1 MLAAFQS
8 LMKKYFRFRRIT
20 LAITRRMSGSKES
33 PADKRS
39 LTKVRSIE
47 IIGKFAL
54 LAVCFSLLVSQ
65 TLSQSDDSTM
75 QTMRP
80 VIRGRYGAATS
91 MKAEATEAARRILD
105 AGGNAFDAAVAGQAA
120 LAVTDFSLNGLGS
133 DAVLLVYNSRDK
145 KVYSINAE
153 PRAPRLATIDWYEKN
168 NGGKIPESDGLLSG
182 GLPGV
187 VDAWYILLDRWG
199 TMSFEQV
206 LKPAIDLAENG
217 FPLSELGASYIAES
231 KKILKYPTT
240 TKVYLPNGHPP
251 KAGEILKNPDLAQTL
266 KKLVEAEKDSR
277 SKGRH
282 AALQAARDRF
292 YKGDIAHD
300 FATFSEANGGLFRYE
315 DFAEYTA
322 EVETPISINYRG
334 YQVYKNPSASQ
345 GPTELIAL
353 NLLEGYDL
361 KAIGH
366 NSPEFLHTSVEAI
379 KLAMADREKYLGDMD
394 FIKIPYDGL
403 LSKDYAAQRR
413 KLIDPAK
420 ASLELRPG
428 KPTSTTADLDH
439 PVHEVLDGNASHNG
453 DTSYIAVIDKDH
465 NMVSFE
471 PSLHESFGTG
481 VVMGDTGILFNCR
494 GDYYSLKRGEAN
506 ALEPG
511 KRPRS
516 TLQSTLVMKD
526 GQPYAILGSPGGDD
540 QTMRT
545 MQTLINMIDFDMNI
559 QQAIEAPRWSSRA
572 FPASPFPHTM
582 YPGDMAVEA
591 RIPEGVRQALIA
603 RGHKLRVRPAWSL
616 GSNAGIVVDST
627 TGVLSAGADPRVE
640 AYAWAW

>member
-1 MLAAFQS
+1 MSMSKGLS
-8 LMKKYFRFRRIT
+8 
-20 LAITRRMSGSKES
+20 LAIKALPASLALSG
-33 PADKRS
+33 
-39 LTKVRSIE
+39 
-47 IIGKFAL
+47 AL
-54 LAVCFSLLVSQ
+54 ALA
-65 TLSQSDDSTM
+65 QSDNSG

-80 VIRGRYGAATS
+80 VIRGRHAAVAS

-105 AGGNAFDAAVAGQAA
+105 AGGNAFDAAVGGQAA
-120 LAVTDFSLNGLGS
+120 LAVTDFSLNGMGS
-133 DAVLLVYNSRDK
+133 DAVLLVYNAREK
-145 KVYSINAE
+145 KVYSVNAE
-153 PRAPRLATIDWYEKN
+153 PRAPKLATIEWYQRN

-187 VDAWYILLDRWG
+187 VDAWYTLLDRWG

-206 LKPAIDLAENG
+206 LQPAIDLAENG
-217 FPLSELGASYIAES
+217 FPLSEYGASYIAGS

-240 TKVYLPNGHPP
+240 VKIYLPNGRPP
-251 KAGEILKNPDLAQTL
+251 RAGEILKNPDLARTL
-266 KKLVEAEKDSR
+266 KKLVEAEKANQA
-277 SKGRH
+277 KGRH
-282 AALQAARDRF
+282 EALKAARDRF
-292 YKGDIAHD
+292 YKGDIAKD
-300 FATFSEANGGLFRYE
+300 LAAFSEANGGLFRYE
-315 DFAEYTA
+315 DFAEYIA
-322 EVETPISINYRG
+322 EVETPVSINYRG
-334 YQVYKNPSASQ
+334 YQIYKNPSASQ

-361 KAIGH
+361 KALGH
-366 NSPEFLHTSVEAI
+366 NSPDFLHTNVEAV

-403 LSKDYAAQRR
+403 LSKDYARERR

-420 ASLELRPG
+420 ASMELRPG
-428 KPTSTTADLDH
+428 SPEKFTGDASPLDR
-439 PVHEVLDGNASHNG
+439 PVREILDGDASHTG
-453 DTSYIAVIDKDH
+453 DTSYIAVVDKDH

-471 PSLHESFGTG
+471 PSLHSSFGTG

-494 GDYYSLKRGEAN
+494 GDYYSLVRGEAN

-526 GQPYAILGSPGGDD
+526 GQPYAIMGSPGGDD
-540 QTMRT
+540 QVMRT
-545 MQTLINMIDFDMNI
+545 MQTLINMIDFGMNI

-582 YPGDMAVEA
+582 YPGDMSVED
-591 RIPEGVRQALIA
+591 RIPEMTRKTLVS
-603 RGHKLRVRPAWSL
+603 RGHKLHVAPPWSL
-616 GSNAGIVVDST
+616 GSNAGILLDGN
-627 TGVLSAGADPRVE
+627 TGVLSAGADPRVD